1 MMKWTARRTPLTLL
15 FVPLLSVIACAELR
29 VATDG
34 PPGSDPNAEVEDDE
48 DAGARTDALALPD
61 VHVSDAKTDGPKPKT
76 VCDGPCPPEVI
87 VDGLSQATALTV
99 DATNVYFAIE
109 SGNGTVYQCPKTG
122 CGGAPIEL
130 GPGYATSIVVAG
142 GIVYWGDFAGGK
154 LQGCA
159 VGGCGK
165 LPSAVVSN
173 QTQIKGAVSDGVD
186 LFWGSA
192 SGLIRHCPLATCS
205 TATAETIATNQG
217 FIRSLAADQG
227 KVVWPNAT
235 TSTVYA
241 CAAGP
246 CANPTALGPGSHGVS
261 VHAGKA
267 YWVNGQ
273 SKTVVSCSIGGCGGS
288 PVTIGSSMA
297 PNHPVSDGSHVYWRD
312 DFLDQIYRC
321 PVSGCSPGPETI
333 ATAQRGQPGGQIA
346 LDGEYVYWTTTKGV
360 YRLPK

>member
-1 MMKWTARRTPLTLL
+1 MMRRLPRRTLL
-15 FVPLLSVIACAELR
+15 SLLLVSVIACAELR

-34 PPGSDPNAEVEDDE
+34 PTGSDPNAEPEGDS
-48 DAGARTDALALPD
+48 GARSDAFALPD
-61 VHVSDAKTDGPKPKT
+61 VHVSDAKPDGTTPKP

-122 CGGAPIEL
+122 CGAAPIEL

-142 GIVYWGDFAGGK
+142 GVVYWGDFAGGK
-154 LQGCA
+154 LQGCT

-165 LPSAVVSN
+165 LPNAVVSN
-173 QTQIKGAVSDGVD
+173 QTQIKGSVSDGVN
-186 LFWGSA
+186 LFWGSG
-192 SGLIRHCPLATCS
+192 GLIRRCPLATCS
-205 TATAETIATNQG
+205 TATAETVATNQG
-217 FIRSLAADQG
+217 FVRSLAADQG
-227 KVVWPNAT
+227 KVVWPNNA

-241 CAAGP
+241 CTAVP

-288 PVTIGSSMA
+288 PFTIGSSMA
-297 PNHPVSDGSHVYWRD
+297 PNHPVSDGTHVYWRD
-312 DFLDQIYRC
+312 DFLDEIYRC
-321 PVSGCSPGPETI
+321 PVSGCSPGPETL
-333 ATAQRGQPGGQIA
+333 ATSQRGQPGGQIA
-346 LDGEYVYWTTTKGV
+346 LDGQYVYWTTTTGV